1 MSGSRIAAV
10 SLALAALCGT
20 APAGAP
26 KKNYSEVGGTVFRD
40 PGLALP
46 GAKVVLFLEGTV
58 KNKKLQ
64 ETESDER
71 GEFLFRVAGVG
82 SIYLLRATLKGF
94 GPQEKEAVVH
104 SGNEHIDVNLVLSP
118 VAK

>member
-46 GAKVVLFLEGTV
+46 GAKVVLFLR
-58 KNKKLQ
+58 
-64 ETESDER
+64 ER
-71 GEFLFRVAGVG
+71 
-82 SIYLLRATLKGF
+82 
-94 GPQEKEAVVH
+94 
-104 SGNEHIDVNLVLSP
+104 
-118 VAK
+118 